1 MKRVSLRLMVMDE
14 ARKVGQSH
22 AVDVQLTDE
31 AFAALASLETFETYL
46 KPAFEKLAR
55 GEA

>member
-1 MKRVSLRLMVMDE
+1 MKRVSLRIMVMDE

-31 AFAALASLETFETYL
+31 AFAALASPETFDAYL
-46 KPAFEKLAR
+46 KPALEKLAR